1 MPEPSDPATAD
12 PATDDPAADPSG
24 EESSADEPAPME
36 PPVVAVPDTL
46 TFAEP
51 NDGELLGGSVL
62 AVRMIVEG
70 PFGSKINIYSGT
82 TLLGTTMT
90 LVPDL
95 GAPPMTGEELP
106 RLATVYVDT
115 SQLEN
120 GVEELRAELRDDL
133 DVSLDERTRSYIV
146 DHPIAEVLDTDFQC
160 CTLQGVTIS
169 VASATPMYSS
179 VPYLVLSSRTT
190 GAGEFAGFGMVLQL
204 PPSNTSIIHGGILP
218 WNPAGPSVISVP
230 INEEQVSESAP
241 VHLVVMVL
249 VDGEWK
255 TTGALSITH

>member
-1 MPEPSDPATAD
+1 
-12 PATDDPAADPSG
+12 
-24 EESSADEPAPME
+24 ME